1 MANAMQTVSATG
13 RRKNATARVRM
24 TPGTGNLV
32 VNGKVIDD
40 YFPREVLC
48 MRIRQAFEAAGVE
61 DRYDVVAAVR
71 GGGVAGQADALRHG
85 ISRALEKC
93 DETLR
98 APLKRKGFLTR
109 DARKKDAP
117 WTRLV
122 SGTMS
127 KRSAHWAAE
136 ESDKSDD
143 EDEEEDLGSTS
154 SDSDETA
161 GEEEEVKRDQW
172 TR

>member
-1 MANAMQTVSATG
+1 MNEAAAAERQAAVDHERELCQRRLSEMSSHVEHQLHDG
-13 RRKNATARVRM
+13 RLRQAAQFAGEREAAEEARR
-24 TPGTGNLV
+24 
-32 VNGKVIDD
+32 
-40 YFPREVLC
+40 REVSRL
-48 MRIRQAFEAAGVE
+48 EA
-61 DRYDVVAAVR
+61 D
-71 GGGVAGQADALRHG
+71 L
-85 ISRALEKC
+85 
-93 DETLR
+93 
-98 APLKRKGFLTR
+98 R